1 MRVSSNLKM
10 VLLSLLIILIVLY
23 VLIILII
30 GRSSFSLFP
39 WYINFGFTIF
49 LAFIF
54 AFAIKLVIPW
64 KKSAE
69 GEEEVYKQLIRL
81 PGDYFFLAD
90 FHKNKKENVD
100 FVVIGPTG
108 IYAIESKNTIKGPV
122 TLEND
127 NIYINGSIYNDI
139 DPLKQAY
146 DEAIQIR
153 EYLKESH
160 ALSLPV
166 TPVLVFANPKVEMIF
181 CKEKK
186 HGVFVVGISCLNDV
200 IQKERRDERFTPEL
214 CKKIKEDMNKHCSDI
229 V

>member
-1 MRVSSNLKM
+1 MRPSSNLKM
-10 VLLSLLIILIVLY
+10 VLLTSLIIFLVLCI
-23 VLIILII
+23 LIILII
-30 GRSSFSLFP
+30 GKSAFSTLP
-39 WYINFGFTIF
+39 LYINFSIVI
-49 LAFIF
+49 LLVLIVAI
-54 AFAIKLVIPW
+54 AIKSAIPW

-69 GEEEVYKQLIRL
+69 GEEEVYKELIRL
-81 PGDYFFLAD
+81 PEEYLFLSD

-127 NIYINGSIYNDI
+127 NIYINGSIFNDI

-146 DEAIQIR
+146 DESVQIQ

-160 ALSLPV
+160 GLSLPV
-166 TPVLVFANPKVEMIF
+166 TPVLVFANPAVEMSF

-186 HGVFVVGISCLNDV
+186 HGVFVLGINCLNDV
-200 IQKERRDERFTPEL
+200 IRNGQRDEKFTPEF
-214 CKKIKEDMNKHCSDI
+214 CQKIKDDMNKHCSDI